1 MKRGTKENTEVLSS
15 FRMSAD
21 LHTRIK
27 EYARRTDRNFSSAW
41 RYLVKRGLEAEAVDR
56 RDSDFMESG
65 K

>member
-1 MKRGTKENTEVLSS
+1 MKRGTKEKTEILSS
-15 FRMSAD
+15 FRMSGD
-21 LHTRIK
+21 LYTKIK
-27 EYARRTDRNFSSAW
+27 EYAKETDRNFSSAW